1 MKMKNCAAKEEK
13 ICSAGI
19 LPFAIAP
26 NAAND
31 IYVLLGKEENIPG
44 WNFGSHK
51 WCDFSGGTDRTDID
65 VETTAAREFV
75 EESMAVVPLKTNPY
89 QHYQTKTYIENS
101 RSEKH
106 IYIQVEDVYQDLKEG
121 NYTHK
126 ITMMK
131 PIKTEDHCVL
141 KCVCY
146 LKRIP
151 WQPELPAHFDAVRYR
166 LFHIRSLSRRYQESI
181 SEFPTSVPLPGG
193 IMRNENQTP
202 KSKISIVVNM
212 HLSDQN
218 NGIRYAYWTEGEGIK
233 YQIIHFNQI
242 GQLIKE
248 NSLGLNI
255 SARSS
260 LYPPAEMKMRK
271 VVDLWQRLRHAFYL
285 LPYCMRDHPALDIKM
300 VPNTALIISVS
311 VKNCYLEKESAI
323 WWSLP
328 RLSEVIQHGGS
339 FRGEMFRPNF
349 LPYLAVVLDILKKY
363 SSSSSASK
371 RKEEYEVN
379 VVPWRSKSTS
389 SSF

>member
-1 MKMKNCAAKEEK
+1 MKMENRAAKEEK

-31 IYVLLGKEENIPG
+31 IYVLLGKEETIPG

-51 WCDFSGGTDRTDID
+51 WCDFSGGTDRNDID

-75 EESMAVVPLKTNPY
+75 EESMAVVPLKIDS
-89 QHYQTKTYIENS
+89 K
-101 RSEKH
+101 SEKH
-106 IYIQVEDVYQDLKEG
+106 IFIRVEDVYQDLKEG

-126 ITMMK
+126 ITMKK
-131 PIKTEDHCVL
+131 PNKTEDHRVL

-146 LKRIP
+146 LKQIP
-151 WQPELPAHFDAVRYR
+151 WQPELPAHFDAVRHR

-181 SEFPTSVPLPGG
+181 SDFPTCVPLPG
-193 IMRNENQTP
+193 RVTETEYLTP
-202 KSKISIVVNM
+202 KSKISTVVNM

-218 NGIRYAYWTEGEGIK
+218 NGIRYAYWTKGEGIE
-233 YQIIHFNQI
+233 YQITQFDQI
-242 GQLIKE
+242 SQLITE
-248 NSLGLNI
+248 NSPI
-255 SARSS
+255 STKST
-260 LYPPAEMKMRK
+260 LDPPSEMKMRK
-271 VVDLWQRLRHAFYL
+271 VVDLWQRLRRAFYL
-285 LPYCMRDHPALDIKM
+285 LPYCMRDHPALDVKM
-300 VPNTALIISVS
+300 VPNTALIISVG
-311 VKNCYLEKESAI
+311 VKNCYLEKESAS

-339 FRGEMFRPNF
+339 FRGEIFRPNF

-371 RKEEYEVN
+371 LKEEYEVN
-379 VVPWRSKSTS
+379 VLPWRS
-389 SSF
+389 